1 MTSTDYP
8 TASMVSS
15 STSIPTSSPFP
26 AVPSSILIL
35 SGVIGGVIGGAIV
48 AVVCIIVCLLMIAV
62 HCVKKKVHY
71 SKADKGA
78 ALGLQTSSII
88 NIEQRSN
95 LAYNHPINGSA
106 TEMQSNA
113 AYARSSA
120 NFNVP
125 IVEGTQVDIY
135 ATIQEEDND
144 NYI

>member
-1 MTSTDYP
+1 
-8 TASMVSS
+8 
-15 STSIPTSSPFP
+15 
-26 AVPSSILIL
+26 
-35 SGVIGGVIGGAIV
+35 
-48 AVVCIIVCLLMIAV
+48 MITV
-62 HCVKKKVHY
+62 YCVKKKFHY
-71 SKADKGA
+71 SKADGGA
-78 ALGLQTSSII
+78 ASSI

-95 LAYNHPINGSA
+95 LAYNHPTNGSA

-125 IVEGTQVDIY
+125 IVGGIEVDTY